1 MIVLRQHLLLAGPAP
16 VRKLEQERRV
26 ADTQYTLH
34 SAEPD
39 ERQDCGGPVLGPRLT
54 SCTPG
59 LECHVSMWTL
69 ISICEQSPFC
79 ES

>member
-34 SAEPD
+34 TAESD
-39 ERQDCGGPVLGPRLT
+39 ESQGHGGPVLGPCLT

-59 LECHVSMWTL
+59 LEYHVSYVDVHFHL
-69 ISICEQSPFC
+69 
-79 ES
+79 